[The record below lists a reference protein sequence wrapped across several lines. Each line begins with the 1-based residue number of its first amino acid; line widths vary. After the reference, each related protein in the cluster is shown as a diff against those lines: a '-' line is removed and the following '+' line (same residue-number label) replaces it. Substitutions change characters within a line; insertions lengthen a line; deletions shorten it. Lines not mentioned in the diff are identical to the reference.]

1 MAPVL
6 LCPECGTKHP
16 LDGVNGSAFACRGCG
31 RTLKVPQQVPAAAAH
46 GSGAGSPAPNPN
58 STRIIPT
65 LPRTPDGSAREPA
78 APASEAAP
86 PRRRRAGPV
95 DPVPARWVRF
105 LLWVIAVP
113 LGFLIVF
120 ALAKVFGVLTTNQI
134 EDVALTEG
142 FTRFVP
148 IARLLPFVAL
158 VTAGLVHGGV
168 FGITQL
174 RARRHAAALGTGAHA
189 QT

>member
-31 RTLKVPQQVPAAAAH
+31 RTLKVPQQVPAAVGH
-46 GSGAGSPAPNPN
+46 GSAAVPAASDPS
-58 STRIIPT
+58 STRVVST
-65 LPRTPDGSAREPA
+65 SPRMPDGSAGRPA
-78 APASEAAP
+78 APAPDAAAP
-86 PRRRRAGPV
+86 PRRRAGSI
-95 DPVPARWVRF
+95 DPVPGRWVRF
-105 LLWVIAVP
+105 LLWIIAIP

-120 ALAKVFGVLTTNQI
+120 EVAKAIGVLTTNQI

-142 FTRFVP
+142 YARFVP

-168 FGITQL
+168 YGITRL
-174 RARRHAAALGTGAHA
+174 RARRHAAALGTSAR
-189 QT
+189 TEP